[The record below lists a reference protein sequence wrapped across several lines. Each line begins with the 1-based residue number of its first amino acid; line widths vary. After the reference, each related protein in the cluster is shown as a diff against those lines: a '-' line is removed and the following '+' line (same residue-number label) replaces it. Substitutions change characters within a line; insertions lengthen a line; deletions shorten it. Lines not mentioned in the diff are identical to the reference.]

1 MMKGRVKET
10 KIEQGDWRKFQK
22 KIRRESQGIFI
33 PKYTL
38 EQKAGRGH
46 CATRLPHWASY
57 FFMNHLNLLSH
68 PGQK

>member
-10 KIEQGDWRKFQK
+10 KTERGDWRKFQN

-33 PKYTL
+33 PKHTL

-46 CATRLPHWASY
+46 CHKTTSLGI
-57 FFMNHLNLLSH
+57 LLLYEPS
-68 PGQK
+68 